1 MSRQQVKTYKLK
13 RKNYFQDWE
22 NESTPLEPKGKG
34 PPKFIGPVD
43 KHSCNEGTQ
52 ILFQRIYTE

>member
-1 MSRQQVKTYKLK
+1 MANNLFSIL
-13 RKNYFQDWE
+13 YFYSLQDWE

-52 ILFQRIYTE
+52 ILFQRIYTK